1 MKNMKG
7 IFYLLSLI
15 LLVVTFGLCSFE
27 VSTFILVIL
36 SPIATIS
43 YLWLPSITLMVAV
56 ILFLIGSFCFNGKKQ
71 LKKTIRI
78 AIQNSCIAY
87 MAVMILTWLVMLLY
101 FMGTND
107 STLLDNLSFVSLIV
121 IMIFGFWFIISS
133 VVLWLINRGRSVVS
147 GRK

>member
-107 STLLDNLSFVSLIV
+107 STLLDNLSFTTLIV
-121 IMIFGFWFIISS
+121 IMIFGFWFIISL

>member
-7 IFYLLSLI
+7 IFYLLSLV
-15 LLVVTFGLCSFE
+15 LLIVTFGLCSFE
-27 VSTFILVIL
+27 VSTFILVML

-56 ILFLIGSFCFNGKKQ
+56 ILFLIGSFSFNGKKQ
-71 LKKTIRI
+71 IKKTTRI

-87 MAVMILTWLVMLLY
+87 MAVMVLTWLVMLLY

-107 STLLDNLSFVSLIV
+107 STLLDNLSFTTLIV
-121 IMIFGFWFIISS
+121 IMIFGFWFIISL

>member
-1 MKNMKG
+1 MKSKKG
-7 IFYLLSLI
+7 LFYLFGLI
-15 LLVVTFGLCSFE
+15 LLFISLCLCSFE

-71 LKKTIRI
+71 IKKTTRI

-87 MAVMILTWLVMLLY
+87 MAVMVLTWLVMLLY

-107 STLLDNLSFVSLIV
+107 STLLDNLSFTTLIV
-121 IMIFGFWFIISS
+121 IMIFSFWFII
-133 VVLWLINRGRSVVS
+133 
-147 GRK
+147 

>member
-7 IFYLLSLI
+7 IFYLLSLV
-15 LLVVTFGLCSFE
+15 LLIVTFGLCSFE
-27 VSTFILVIL
+27 VSTFILVML

-43 YLWLPSITLMVAV
+43 YLWLPSVTLMVAV

-71 LKKTIRI
+71 IKKITRI

-87 MAVMILTWLVMLLY
+87 MAVMVLSWLVMLLY

-107 STLLDNLSFVSLIV
+107 STLLDNLSFTTLIV

-147 GRK
+147 RRK

>member
-1 MKNMKG
+1 M
-7 IFYLLSLI
+7 FYLLFLSLI
-15 LLVVTFGLCSFE
+15 LLIVIFGLCSFE
-27 VSTFILVIL
+27 VSTFILVML

-71 LKKTIRI
+71 IKKITRI

-87 MAVMILTWLVMLLY
+87 MAVMVLSWLVMLLY

-107 STLLDNLSFVSLIV
+107 STLLDNLSFTTLIV

-147 GRK
+147 RRK

>member
-7 IFYLLSLI
+7 IFYLLSLV
-15 LLVVTFGLCSFE
+15 LLVVIFGLCSFE
-27 VSTFILVIL
+27 VSTFILVML

-71 LKKTIRI
+71 IKKITRI

-87 MAVMILTWLVMLLY
+87 MAVMVLSWLVMLLY

-107 STLLDNLSFVSLIV
+107 STLLDNLSFTTLIV

-147 GRK
+147 RRK